1 MWYFREE
8 KGWKQQNAAPDPDLE
23 IRGARSSRPL
33 DILLGPQFGLKIR
46 MGKGGGGAGSATEIY
61 MSIFNDIDVLH

>member
-33 DILLGPQFGLKIR
+33 DILFGPQFGLKIR
-46 MGKGGGGAGSATEIY
+46 RGKWGGSATEIY